1 MEGYVK
7 NASSDW
13 AYAMKRSVRPG
24 GKIPID
30 ELYEQYGKKY
40 DMKPGE
46 EFLKWLTDVKL
57 KNQEKWK
64 IVYDFTESKESKKE
78 PGAREASYS
87 TPPVHKKLEVS
98 DVVNLSVR
106 KAREEVPKIM
116 DPKLLSY
123 ALSEARQLSNK
134 DVLCRILQK
143 RIKDLSLS
151 R

>member
-7 NASSDW
+7 NASSEW
-13 AYAMKRSVRPG
+13 AYAMKRAVRPG
-24 GKIPID
+24 GKIPVD

-64 IVYDFTESKESKKE
+64 IVYDFTEKEEPKKD
-78 PGAREASYS
+78 PGQREASYS
-87 TPPVHKKLEVS
+87 TPLVHKKLEVS

-143 RIKDLSLS
+143 RIKDLSIS